1 MDSQDIRIAN
11 IKDIEKIIPVFK
23 ELRPHRT
30 EDELRYLFPIAF
42 QEGYKVAYIGTD
54 QLAFSVL
61 GFRIDTCIFSGKTLN
76 VDDLATLSSE
86 KNKGYAGRLFQWVK
100 EYAKKESCEH
110 LSLDSGFHRRDAY
123 KFYLNQGL
131 YVESLHF
138 GRKVAE
144 L

>member
-1 MDSQDIRIAN
+1 MDSLDIRIASTN
-11 IKDIEKIIPVFK
+11 EVEKIIPVFK

-30 EDELRYLFPIAF
+30 EDQLRQLFAIAC

-54 QLAFSVL
+54 HLAFSIL
-61 GFRIDTCIFSGKTLN
+61 GFRIETCIFSGKTLK
-76 VDDLATLSSE
+76 VDDLATLSRE

-100 EYAKKESCEH
+100 EYAKKEDCEH
-110 LSLDSGFHRRDAY
+110 LNLDSGFHRRDAY

>member
-1 MDSQDIRIAN
+1 MDSQDIKLATK
-11 IKDIEKIIPVFK
+11 KDIDKILPAFK

-30 EDELRYLFPIAF
+30 EEELRQLFLMAF

-61 GFRIDTCIFSGKTLN
+61 GFRIQTCIFSGKTLTI
-76 VDDLATLSSE
+76 DDLATLSSE
-86 KNKGYAGRLFQWVK
+86 KNKGHAGRLFQWVK
-100 EYAKKESCEH
+100 EYAKKENCEH
-110 LSLDSGFHRRDAY
+110 LNLDSGFHRRDAY

>member
-1 MDSQDIRIAN
+1 MDSQDIRIATT
-11 IKDIEKIIPVFK
+11 KEIEKIIPVFK
-23 ELRPHRT
+23 ELRPHKT
-30 EDELRYLFPIAF
+30 EDELRQLFPIAF

-54 QLAFSVL
+54 QLAFSII
-61 GFRIDTCIFSGKTLN
+61 GFRIQTVIFSGKTLK
-76 VDDLATLSSE
+76 VDDLATLSSQ
-86 KNKGYAGRLFQWVK
+86 KNKGYAKSLFQWVK
-100 EYAKKESCEH
+100 EYAKKENCEH
-110 LSLDSGFHRRDAY
+110 INLDSGFHRHDAY

>member
-1 MDSQDIRIAN
+1 MDSLDIRIATTN
-11 IKDIEKIIPVFK
+11 EVEKILPVFK

-30 EDELRYLFPIAF
+30 EEQLRQLFAIAF

-61 GFRIDTCIFSGKTLN
+61 GFRIETCIFSGKTLK

-100 EYAKKESCEH
+100 EYAKKEDCEH
-110 LSLDSGFHRRDAY
+110 INLDSGFHRRDAY

-138 GRKVAE
+138 GRKVSE